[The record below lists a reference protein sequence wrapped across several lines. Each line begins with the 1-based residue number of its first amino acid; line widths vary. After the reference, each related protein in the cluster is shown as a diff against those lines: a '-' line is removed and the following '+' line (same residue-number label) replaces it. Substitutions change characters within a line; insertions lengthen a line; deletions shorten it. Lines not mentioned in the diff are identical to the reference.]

1 MDLAGLLAEIQDAFQ
16 QPISAG
22 LAQIEPM
29 MIGLWT
35 ALGAGIISYHALRAG
50 TGMGG
55 AGTVQAA
62 LSVILN
68 LMLAQAALH
77 WTPQLADWSANTA
90 SQLAGLGGGTSTATP
105 VGIAGTGGEL
115 MGRALD
121 HASSQTGFLGL
132 EFWNYPQAISI
143 ILAGVIILGAYLW
156 MALVSLSAWVEFFLG
171 VLIMSPLFCFM
182 GTPGFGSAAFH
193 PAALMMSST
202 FRIAGIGIIASLAQA
217 FVETNVLPEGNASMT
232 ITDCLLAGGTA
243 VCVFFVSLQASR
255 LVSHVMLGSGV
266 GWNGAGAAWG
276 ATVGLAS
283 SVFGGGT
290 SGASAAVAGGA
301 GGTGG
306 SSRGNTGGGSVSG
319 GSTTVGRRSTPVRP

>member
-1 MDLAGLLAEIQDAFQ
+1 MDLAGLLQEIQDAFQ
-16 QPISAG
+16 QPLSAA
-22 LAQIEPM
+22 LAQVEPM

-35 ALGAGIISYHALRAG
+35 ALGAGIISYHALKAG

-55 AGTVQAA
+55 ASTVQAA

-90 SQLAGLGGGTSTATP
+90 SQLAGMTGSSTATP
-105 VGIAGTGGEL
+105 VGIAGEGGEL

-143 ILAGVIILGAYLW
+143 ILSGVIILAAYLW
-156 MALVSLSAWVEFFLG
+156 MALVALSAWVEFFLG
-171 VLIMSPLFCFM
+171 VLVMSPLFCFM
-182 GTPGFGSAAFH
+182 GTPGFGQAAFT
-193 PAALMMSST
+193 PASVLVSST
-202 FRIAGIGIIASLAQA
+202 FRLAGIGMIASFAQA
-217 FVETNVLPEGNASMT
+217 FVQAHVLPEGNASMT

-243 VCVFFVSLQASR
+243 VTVFFVALQASK
-255 LVSHVMLGSGV
+255 LVSSVMLGSGS
-266 GWNGAGAAWG
+266 WNGAAAAWG
-276 ATVGLAS
+276 ATVGMAS

-290 SGASAAVAGGA
+290 TGASAAAA
-301 GGTGG
+301 STGG
-306 SSRGNTGGGSVSG
+306 PGSSGRGSSNRGGGGGGGSTGVS
-319 GSTTVGRRSTPVRP
+319 RRSTPVRA